1 MGSPWDAREC
11 VSHATTFLCNKVA
24 QIDGGKKKGE
34 RASVI
39 NDDVC
44 CGRCVSCENVC
55 VGERERESRIMRV

>member
-44 CGRCVSCENVC
+44 VAAGVYRVKTCV
-55 VGERERESRIMRV
+55 